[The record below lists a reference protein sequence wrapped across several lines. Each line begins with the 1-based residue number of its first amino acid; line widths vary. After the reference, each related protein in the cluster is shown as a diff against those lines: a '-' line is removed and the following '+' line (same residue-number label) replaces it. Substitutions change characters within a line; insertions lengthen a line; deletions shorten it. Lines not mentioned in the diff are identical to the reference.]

1 MTRAQGVLRS
11 RWVGFL
17 ALGAVVLLLQADLAL
32 AAAAGPNPP
41 SAAGQAGLNHAANT
55 IPNVAAGNPIVP
67 GNDPNDRQRSKCWWC
82 AKGQV
87 LYSFVSSIVW

>member
-67 GNDPNDRQRSKCWWC
+67 IPEPSALLLLGSGLVGLGVLIWRSETK
-82 AKGQV
+82 
-87 LYSFVSSIVW
+87 